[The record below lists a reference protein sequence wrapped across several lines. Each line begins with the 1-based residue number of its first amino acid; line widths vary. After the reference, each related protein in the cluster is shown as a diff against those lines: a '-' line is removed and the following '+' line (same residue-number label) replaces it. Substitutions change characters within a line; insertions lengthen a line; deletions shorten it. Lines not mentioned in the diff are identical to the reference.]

1 MSRYKK
7 MKTRRIIYLSIFLAM
22 SVVLGYIESF
32 LPAFLPGVKPGFANI
47 IILITLLYL
56 SWWEALLLSLVRVFL
71 VSLLCGSI
79 FQVGFYVSLAGAIG
93 SFIVMFTLHQTL
105 KEKISVYSLSVSG
118 SFFHVTCQLLM
129 VFILMNFNTGT
140 FYYLPWLML
149 LSFPMG
155 VLTGFITH
163 MINKSPLRRSLLK
176 EEGEQN

>member
-1 MSRYKK
+1 

-32 LPAFLPGVKPGFANI
+32 LPSFLPGVKPGFANI

-56 SWWEALLLSLVRVFL
+56 SWWEALLLSLIRVFL

-79 FQVGFYVSLAGAIG
+79 FQFGFYVSLAGAIG
-93 SFIVMFTLHQTL
+93 SFVIMLILHQTL
-105 KEKISVYSLSVSG
+105 KEKVSVYSLSISG

-149 LSFPMG
+149 FSFPMG
-155 VLTGFITH
+155 ALTGFIMH
-163 MINKSPLRRSLLK
+163 IMNKSPIRKSLLK
-176 EEGEQN
+176 EEGENT